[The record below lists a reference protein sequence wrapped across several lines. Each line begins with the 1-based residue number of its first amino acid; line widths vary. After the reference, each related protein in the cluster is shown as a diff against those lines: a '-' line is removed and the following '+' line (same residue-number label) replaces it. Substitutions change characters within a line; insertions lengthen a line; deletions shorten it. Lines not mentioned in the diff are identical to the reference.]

1 MFLRK
6 LIREEVYRIL
16 SEQDDNPTMDVFA
29 NISQQIG
36 GDIENLSKIITTQSQ
51 DVKNADNEFKAN
63 SQLKSKLNQ
72 GNPQKVGLEREL
84 PAKQKDIET
93 RKKQLKDLEKAKKGL
108 EQAQGEIE
116 KQKIELEKMKKT
128 KSGEEGPTSILPSH
142 ESPI

>member
-1 MFLRK
+1 MSLRK
-6 LIREEVYRIL
+6 LIREEVVKIL
-16 SEQDDNPTMDVFA
+16 SEQDSNPAMDMFA

-36 GDIENLSKIITTQSQ
+36 NDIENITKIITTQNQ
-51 DVKNADNEFKAN
+51 DVKNSDNEFKAN

-84 PAKQKDIET
+84 PAKQKDIEN

-108 EQAQGEIE
+108 EQAQSEIQ
-116 KQKIELEKMKKT
+116 KQQIELEKMKT
-128 KSGEEGPTSILPSH
+128 SKSGEEGPTSNLPSH

>member
-36 GDIENLSKIITTQSQ
+36 DDIENLSKIITTQNQ

-128 KSGEEGPTSILPSH
+128 KSGEEGPTSNLPSH